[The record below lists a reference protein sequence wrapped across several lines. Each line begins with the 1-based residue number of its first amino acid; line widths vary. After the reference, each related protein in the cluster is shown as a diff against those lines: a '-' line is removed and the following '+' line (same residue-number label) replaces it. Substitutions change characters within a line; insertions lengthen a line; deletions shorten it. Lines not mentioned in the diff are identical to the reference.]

1 MFFEK
6 FPLMY
11 LPMDDGS
18 KILVTDFIRAMKI
31 DPQLKSNELLF
42 DIYIA
47 KDGETPEIISHKFYK
62 STQYHW
68 VIMLLNE
75 KFDPWRDFPQ
85 SDANIAKLAMDIY
98 PDINAVH
105 HYEDDSGNWVDEL
118 TPLKTPITCIDYERQ
133 LNEKKREV
141 KILRS
146 ELLAEFITQYR
157 QLIAQ

>member
-11 LPMDDGS
+11 FPQPDGS
-18 KILVTDFIRAMKI
+18 RILVTDFIRAIKI
-31 DPQLKSNELLF
+31 DPQLKFNELLY
-42 DIYIA
+42 DTYIA
-47 KDGETPEIISHKFYK
+47 KDGETPEIISHKKYK

-85 SDANIAKLAMDIY
+85 TDANIIKMAREKY
-98 PDINAVH
+98 VDINAIH
-105 HYEDDSGNWVDEL
+105 HYEDGSGNWVDEF
-118 TPLKTPITCIDYERQ
+118 TPLKSAVTNIEYERQ
-133 LNEKKREV
+133 LNEQKREV
-141 KILRS
+141 KILRP

-157 QLIAQ
+157 QLIAK

>member
-11 LPMDDGS
+11 LPMEDGS
-18 KILVTDFIRAMKI
+18 SLLVTDFLRAMKI
-31 DPQLKSNELLF
+31 DPQLKLNELLYN
-42 DIYIA
+42 IYTA
-47 KDGETPEIISHKFYK
+47 KDGETPEIISHKVYK

-85 SDANIAKLAMDIY
+85 SDANLIKMAMDLY
-98 PDINAVH
+98 PDINAIH
-105 HYEDDSGNWVDEL
+105 HYEDGAGNWVDEF
-118 TPLKTPITCIDYERQ
+118 TALKTHVTCIEYERQ
-133 LNEKKREV
+133 LNEEKREV
-141 KILRS
+141 KILRP

-157 QLIAQ
+157 QLIVK

>member
-11 LPMDDGS
+11 MPQPDGS
-18 KILVTDFIRAMKI
+18 RTLVTDFIRAIKI
-31 DPQLKSNELLF
+31 DPQLKFNELLY

-47 KDGETPEIISHKFYK
+47 KDGETPEIISHKKYK

-85 SDANIAKLAMDIY
+85 SDANLIKMAKEKYL
-98 PDINAVH
+98 DINSVH
-105 HYEDDSGNWVDEL
+105 HYEDGFGNWVDEF
-118 TPLKTPITCIDYERQ
+118 TSGKTPITNIEYERQ
-133 LNEKKREV
+133 LNEQKREV
-141 KILRS
+141 KILRP
-146 ELLAEFITQYR
+146 ELLAEFVTQYR
-157 QLIAQ
+157 QLISK

>member
-11 LPMDDGS
+11 MPQEDGS
-18 KILVTDFIRAMKI
+18 NILVTDFIRAMKI
-31 DPQLKSNELLF
+31 DPQLKMNELLF
-42 DIYIA
+42 DIYMA

-85 SDANIAKLAMDIY
+85 SDANLIKMASEKY
-98 PDINAVH
+98 PNINAIH
-105 HYEDDSGNWVDEL
+105 HYEDGNGNWVDEF
-118 TPLKTPITCIDYERQ
+118 TVLKSAITCIDYERQ
-133 LNEKKREV
+133 LNEQKREV
-141 KILRS
+141 KVLRS
-146 ELLAEFITQYR
+146 ELLAQFVTQYR
-157 QLIAQ
+157 QLIVR

>member
-11 LPMDDGS
+11 FPQPDGS
-18 KILVTDFIRAMKI
+18 RILVTDFIRAIKI
-31 DPQLKSNELLF
+31 DPQIKLNELLY

-47 KDGETPEIISHKFYK
+47 KDGETPEIISHKKYK

-85 SDANIAKLAMDIY
+85 TDANLIKMAKEKY
-98 PDINAVH
+98 VDINAIH
-105 HYEDDSGNWVDEL
+105 HYEDGNGNWVDAF
-118 TPLKTPITCIDYERQ
+118 TSNKTPITNIEYERQ
-133 LNEKKREV
+133 LNEQKREV
-141 KILRS
+141 KILRP
-146 ELLAEFITQYR
+146 ELLAEFVTQYR
-157 QLIAQ
+157 QLISK